1 MFKKILFQLHWFFG
15 ISAGLVLSIM
25 GISGALYSFQGEI
38 LRALNPDTL
47 VVKAQGRTLLTPAQ
61 MVQRIEQASGDKVSG
76 FSVDGIEN
84 RAAQVF
90 FAPPPGERRGASRW
104 FDPYSG
110 ELLGE
115 PRGQGFFR
123 FVLQLHRWL
132 AMGEIGQ
139 LDLGRSITGFSTLA
153 LIFFCLSGL
162 YLRWPRHAKSIRAW
176 LAFDWAKK
184 GRSFNWDLHAV
195 AGTWVLLFYLLL
207 ALTGLYWS
215 YDWYRDGLTRLLSDA
230 PVTSQPRG
238 AGGQGNANR
247 GAKPAKSAAAVDYDA
262 LWRGLQQASGGAPV
276 RWFLRGTQPGQ
287 PFSVSYQLADAAH
300 PRAFNQLQ
308 IDAQSGQILRHERYA
323 DKSIRSQL
331 LGSIYVLHTG
341 EYFGLMGRILVMLAS
356 LTMPLFFITGWLLYL
371 DRRRKKRAVKTAR
384 GKGVA
389 SSDAGAWLIGFASQ
403 SGFAEQLAWQ
413 TAGQLAAADVP
424 VRVKPLSQLDAHS
437 LREADKALFVV
448 STFGDGEPPDSARG
462 FARKL
467 LDSPLGLDGL
477 NYALLALGDRQY
489 EQFCGFAR
497 RLHQWLGKQGA
508 SSLFD
513 PVEMD
518 GSDQAALSRWQQ
530 QVSDLTGARPL
541 ALQQAEWEDW
551 TLIRRERLNPGS
563 QGLPTFMLGLRSRE
577 PASWQAG
584 DILQVLARHPQKTV
598 QAWLDRYAL
607 DGSAIVLQGGQRRPL
622 CEALGA
628 VQLPESFAHL
638 VGLHAQALVDAL
650 MPLAAREYSIASL
663 PSDGVLELIIRQEQ
677 REDGTLGLASGW
689 LTEYLAEGGRV
700 QARLRRNSGFHLPD
714 DERPLIL
721 IGNGSGLAGL
731 RSLLKARIV
740 ANCPRN
746 WLLFGERNREHDFY
760 CRKELESWLE
770 SGDLQ
775 RLDLAFSRDQQEKIY
790 VQQRLLEA
798 ADTLREW
805 LAKGAAIY
813 VCGSLQGMAAGVDT
827 VLNELLGVDAVQQLI
842 EEGNYR
848 RDVY

>member
-1 MFKKILFQLHWFFG
+1 VFKKILFQLHWFFG
-15 ISAGLVLSIM
+15 ISAGLVLSVM

-47 VVKAQGRTLLTPAQ
+47 VVQAEGRTRLTPAQ
-61 MVQRIEQASGDKVSG
+61 MVQRIEQQSSEKVAG

-110 ELLGE
+110 ELLGQ
-115 PRGQGFFR
+115 PRGQAFFR

-139 LDLGRSITGFSTLA
+139 LDLGKSITGFSTLA

-230 PVTSQPRG
+230 PAASQQRG
-238 AGGQGNANR
+238 AGNQDNANR
-247 GAKPAKSAAAVDYDA
+247 GARQVQSTAPVNYDA
-262 LWRGLQQASGGAPV
+262 LWHGLQQATGGAPA
-276 RWFLRGTQPGQ
+276 RWFLRAAQPGQ
-287 PFSVSYQLADAAH
+287 PFSLSYQLADAPH

-308 IDAQSGQILRHERYA
+308 IDAQSGQILKHERYA
-323 DKSIRSQL
+323 DKSIKSQL
-331 LGSIYVLHTG
+331 LSSIYVLHTG
-341 EYFGLMGRILVMLAS
+341 EYFGLIGRVLVMLAS
-356 LTMPLFFITGWLLYL
+356 LAMPLFFVTGWLLYL
-371 DRRRKKRAVKTAR
+371 DRRRKKRAVKAAR
-384 GKGVA
+384 GSGMA

-413 TAGQLAAADVP
+413 TAGQLSAANVP
-424 VRVKPLSQLDAHS
+424 VRVKPLSQLDAHA

-467 LDSPLGLDGL
+467 LDSSLGLDGL

-489 EQFCGFAR
+489 DQFCGFAR
-497 RLHQWLGKQGA
+497 RIHQWLGKQGA

-513 PVEMD
+513 PVEVD

-530 QVSDLTGARPL
+530 QVSDLTGAAPVVV
-541 ALQQAEWEDW
+541 QQAQWEEW
-551 TLIRRERLNPGS
+551 TLIRRERLNPNS
-563 QGLPTFMLGLRSRE
+563 QGLPTFLLGLRSAA
-577 PASWQAG
+577 PAGWQAG
-584 DILQVLARHPQKTV
+584 DILEVLPRHPQKTV
-598 QAWLDRYAL
+598 QAWLERYAL
-607 DGSAIVLQGGQRRPL
+607 DGSAIVVQDGQRQSL
-622 CEALGA
+622 SEALA
-628 VQLPESFAHL
+628 RVQLPESFAHL

-650 MPLAAREYSIASL
+650 TPLAAREYSIASI
-663 PSDGVLELIIRQEQ
+663 PSDGVLELIVRQEQ
-677 REDGTLGLASGW
+677 HADGSLGLASGW
-689 LTEYLAEGGRV
+689 LTEYLAEGG
-700 QARLRRNSGFHLPD
+700 QIKARLRRNSGFHVPD
-714 DERPLIL
+714 DERPMIL
-721 IGNGSGLAGL
+721 IGNGTGLAGL

-740 ANCPRN
+740 ASCPRN

-760 CRKELESWLE
+760 CREELEGWLG

-798 ADTLREW
+798 SDTLRQW
-805 LAKGAAIY
+805 LAEGAAIY

-827 VLNELLGVDAVQQLI
+827 ALHELLGEQVVQSLI
-842 EEGNYR
+842 EEGRYR

>member
-1 MFKKILFQLHWFFG
+1 VFKKILFQLHWFFG
-15 ISAGLVLSIM
+15 ISAGLVLSVM
-25 GISGALYSFQGEI
+25 GISGALYSFEGEI

-47 VVKAQGRTLLTPAQ
+47 QVEANGRALLTPAQ
-61 MVQRIEQASGDKVSG
+61 MVQRIEQTSGDKVAG

-90 FAPPPGERRGASRW
+90 FAPPSGERRGASRW

-115 PRGQGFFR
+115 PRGQVFFR

-162 YLRWPRHAKSIRAW
+162 YLRWPRHARSIRAW
-176 LAFDWAKK
+176 LTFDWAKK

-195 AGTWVLLFYLLL
+195 AGTWVLLFYLLF

-215 YDWYRDGLTRLLSDA
+215 YDWYRDGLTWLLSDTPA
-230 PVTSQPRG
+230 
-238 AGGQGNANR
+238 AGQEQREGNANR
-247 GAKPAKSAAAVDYDA
+247 GGERAPQATVPVNYDS
-262 LWRGLQQASGGAPV
+262 LWRGLQQATGGAPA
-276 RWFLRGTQPGQ
+276 RWFLRGSQPGR
-287 PFSVSYQLADAAH
+287 PFSLSYQLADAPH

-308 IDAQSGQILRHERYA
+308 IDAQTGQILSHERYA
-323 DKSIRSQL
+323 DKSIKAQL
-331 LGSIYVLHTG
+331 LSSVYVLHTG
-341 EYFGLMGRILVMLAS
+341 EFFGLIGRILMMLAS
-356 LTMPLFFITGWLLYL
+356 LAMPLFFITGWLLYL
-371 DRRRKKRAVKTAR
+371 DRRRKKRAVKAAR
-384 GKGVA
+384 GTGLA

-413 TAGQLAAADVP
+413 TAGQLSAANVP
-424 VRVKPLSQLDAHS
+424 VRVKPLSQLDANA
-437 LREADKALFVV
+437 LRETDNALFVV

-467 LDSPLGLDGL
+467 LDSPLGLNGL

-497 RLHQWLGKQGA
+497 RIHQWLGKQGA

-513 PVEMD
+513 PVEVD
-518 GSDQAALSRWQQ
+518 GSDQTALVRWQQ
-530 QVSDLTGARPL
+530 QVSELTGAAPVSMQE
-541 ALQQAEWEDW
+541 APWQNW
-551 TLIRRERLNPGS
+551 TLIQRKRLNLGS
-563 QGLPTFMLGLRSRE
+563 QGLPTFLLGLRSSE
-577 PASWQAG
+577 PCTWQAG
-584 DILQVLARHPQKTV
+584 DILEVLPRHPQKQV
-598 QAWLDRYAL
+598 LAWLERYDLNGTEA
-607 DGSAIVLQGGQRRPL
+607 VEQGGQRRTL
-622 CEALGA
+622 AEALSHLQWPG
-628 VQLPESFAHL
+628 SFSHL

-650 MPLAAREYSIASL
+650 MPLAAREYSIASI
-663 PSDGVLELIIRQEQ
+663 PSDGVLELIVRQEQ
-677 REDGTLGLASGW
+677 HPDGSLGLGSGW
-689 LTEYLAEGGRV
+689 LTEYLAEGATV
-700 QARLRRNSGFHLPD
+700 QARLRRNSGFHVPD

-740 ANCPRN
+740 ANCSRN
-746 WLLFGERNREHDFY
+746 WLLFGERNREYDFY
-760 CRKELESWLE
+760 CREELEGWLKN
-770 SGDLQ
+770 GDLQ

-790 VQQRLLEA
+790 VQQCLREA
-798 ADTLREW
+798 SERLREW
-805 LAKGAAIY
+805 VEQGAAIY
-813 VCGSLQGMAAGVDT
+813 VCGSLQGMAAGVDAA
-827 VLNELLGVDAVQQLI
+827 LQELLGEQVVQQLI
-842 EEGNYR
+842 EQGNYR